1 MGKEFEG
8 GGVMGKGM
16 NTFLV
21 DYYFLDQQGNREE
34 DYCQTVE
41 LKAESSNGKTIKSM
55 VEKYLSDKEI
65 GYWDIEIYSIGEAN

>member
-8 GGVMGKGM
+8 GRVMEKRM

-41 LKAESSNGKTIKSM
+41 LNAESSNGKTIKSM

>member
-8 GGVMGKGM
+8 GCVMGKRM

-34 DYCQTVE
+34 DYLQTVE
-41 LKAESSNGKTIKSM
+41 LKAESGKTIKSM